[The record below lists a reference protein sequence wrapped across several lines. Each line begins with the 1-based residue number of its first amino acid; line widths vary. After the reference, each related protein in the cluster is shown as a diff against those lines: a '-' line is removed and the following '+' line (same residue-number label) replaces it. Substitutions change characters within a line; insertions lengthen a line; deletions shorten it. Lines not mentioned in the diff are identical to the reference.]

1 MRRSLKRTGG
11 PFEEVFLHA
20 YPNPERIGCP
30 GSEVL
35 RGLATKDLPISHPAR
50 EHITRCSPCF
60 QEFRAFEKGILREK
74 SKKTWIRAGLG
85 LAAAATVAIVIAII
99 PLSHHHGP
107 QQTIGVWKIPSA
119 TRDVDNGMTAKPLSI
134 SRQEG
139 VVRITLPL
147 GSDDGQYEIQ
157 IRRSPE
163 GPVIQSYIGKAEIA
177 KSETQLPLE
186 ADFRDLP
193 PGLYAVAYRHGDATW
208 HIVPLVVN

>member
-1 MRRSLKRTGG
+1 M
-11 PFEEVFLHA
+11 
-20 YPNPERIGCP
+20 
-30 GSEVL
+30 
-35 RGLATKDLPISHPAR
+35 
-50 EHITRCSPCF
+50 RCSPCF

-74 SKKTWIRAGLG
+74 SKKTWVRVGLG
-85 LAAAATVAIVIAII
+85 LAATATVGIVIAII
-99 PLSHHHGP
+99 PLRHHHGP
-107 QQTIGVWKIPSA
+107 QQTIGVWKIQSA

-163 GPVIQSYIGKAEIA
+163 STVIQSYTGKAEIA
-177 KSETQLPLE
+177 KSETQLALE

-193 PGLYAVAYRHGDATW
+193 PGLYTVAYRHGDASW
-208 HIVPLVVN
+208 HTVPLVVN